1 MIFKEKN
8 KLKNNR
14 QIMSNIKNI
23 PEKCLKEKRK
33 KEENVEIDRI
43 DIFNTI
49 LNFSIKEKKN
59 KFKPNSIY
67 KDIRINGINIIKNF
81 CNSFQLDQKIF
92 YSSVYLMDDLFIN
105 KKFTQEICKTAY
117 HCILICLKFF
127 ENGTFS
133 LNIINNL
140 KKEDFDYNLEIEILK
155 SINYNLNFFTAYDI
169 LTFLINN
176 QILFS
181 YEKEFL
187 RIHNIEISNVYY
199 NCFIQL
205 YKLIDKKF
213 YIRFTSI
220 EYAFSL
226 IAFIRKSFGLE
237 DLNIIFGKIY
247 NYQYEN
253 YSKCFEFLITKLKA
267 KNISEILNKKI
278 K

>member
-1 MIFKEKN
+1 
-8 KLKNNR
+8 
-14 QIMSNIKNI
+14 MSNIKKI
-23 PEKCLKEKRK
+23 PEKCLREKRK
-33 KEENVEIDRI
+33 KEENVEIDRL

-105 KKFTQEICKTAY
+105 KKFTQDISKTSY
-117 HCILICLKFF
+117 HCVLICLKFF
-127 ENGTFS
+127 ENGNFS
-133 LNIINNL
+133 TNIINSLNN
-140 KKEDFDYNLEIEILK
+140 ENFDSNLEIEILK
-155 SINYNLNFFTAYDI
+155 SINYNLYFFTAYDI
-169 LTFLINN
+169 LNFLLDNE
-176 QILFS
+176 ILFS

-187 RIHNIEISNVYY
+187 RIHNIETSNVYF

-205 YKLIDKKF
+205 YKLVDKKF

-220 EYAFSL
+220 ELAFSI

-237 DLNIIFGKIY
+237 DLHILFGQIY
-247 NYQYEN
+247 SFKYEN
-253 YSKCFEFLITKLKA
+253 YSKCFEFLLTKLKV
-267 KNISEILNKKI
+267 KSLNEIFKF
-278 K
+278 